1 MLAAGVVVTLAA
13 SCGSAPAVPALH
25 MSGIAQEPCTGHVA
39 VEPPHPARGT
49 GYIPGSSVLTSEN
62 GNSCA
67 ASAVDASRRWLADG
81 TVPGT
86 SAADRQLSERALLD
100 LRLSV
105 RPDGAVVAGY
115 YANWWYT
122 WPRDSS
128 WVAAALSYTGHADVA
143 LSVLRF
149 LQRSQPASGIWAAR
163 YHPDGSGPVNDGR
176 PAQLDS
182 DGWVPWAVWCWAKTQ
197 RVVPGGSAWHELTG
211 LWPMV
216 VRAADAAA
224 RSLSAD
230 GLPGP
235 AQDYWEHGQDVT
247 LGTAAPLLAGL
258 RAAADLASQLAAI
271 SASSS
276 ASSVPAPAGLSA
288 QQRRWLAA
296 ATRLAAAI
304 RARFG
309 STGYHRRPDAGS
321 GADTAVTFLG
331 PPFGNVDAAML
342 RAARSAQHALAVPN
356 GGLRPG
362 EAWSGAPGVAWTPET
377 AMFALFDAGT
387 GQRADAQR
395 LVAWLAAHRT
405 ALGELPEQVSPSGQP
420 ISVAPLAWTD
430 AIVLLTL
437 LAETHPLP
445 IP

>member
-1 MLAAGVVVTLAA
+1 MAMVAVVLAAG
-13 SCGSAPAVPALH
+13 CDSAPPVPVLH
-25 MSGIAQEPCTGHVA
+25 MSGIMERPCTGQVA
-39 VEPPHPARGT
+39 AEPPHPAHGVEF
-49 GYIPGSSVLTSEN
+49 IPGSSVLTSEDS
-62 GNSCA
+62 GSCA
-67 ASAVDASRRWLADG
+67 ASAVAVSHRWLAGG

-86 SAADRQLSERALLD
+86 SPAERDLSERALLD

-105 RPDGAVVAGY
+105 LPDGAVVAGY

-128 WVAAALSYTGHADVA
+128 WVAAALSYTGHGDMA
-143 LSVLRF
+143 LRILRF
-149 LQRSQPASGIWAAR
+149 LQRMQPASGIWAAR
-163 YHPDGSGPVNDGR
+163 YHPDGSGPVSDGR

-182 DGWVPWAVWCWAKTQ
+182 DGWVPWAVWCWARAQ
-197 RVVPGGSAWHELTG
+197 RLVPGSPAWQALTG
-211 LWPMV
+211 VWPMV

-258 RAAADLASQLAAI
+258 RAAADLAGELGAAV
-271 SASSS
+271 ASPGT
-276 ASSVPAPAGLSA
+276 VPAPSDLRAR
-288 QQRRWLAA
+288 QRRWLAA
-296 ATRLAAAI
+296 ATRLTTAI
-304 RARFG
+304 RTQFG
-309 STGYHRRPDAGS
+309 STGYHRGPDAGS

-331 PPFGNVDAAML
+331 PPLGSADPAVS
-342 RAARSAQHALAVPN
+342 RAAQKAQHVLAVPN

-362 EAWSGAPGVAWTPET
+362 EAWSGASGVAWTPET
-377 AMFALFDAGT
+377 ALFALFDAGT
-387 GQRADAQR
+387 GQRADAER
-395 LVAWLAAHRT
+395 LVAWLMAHRT
-405 ALGELPEQVSPSGQP
+405 TLGELPEQVSPSGQP

-437 LAETHPLP
+437 LADTHP
-445 IP
+445 IPTP